1 MILLAAKFN
10 WTPEQICDMPPDYLD
25 ELICYISA
33 ESERASQRQ
42 KETQAKA
49 RR

>member
-1 MILLAAKFN
+1 MMILLATKFN
-10 WTPEQICDMPPDYLD
+10 WTPDQICDMAPDYLD

-33 ESERASQRQ
+33 ENELASQRQ
-42 KETQAKA
+42 KEAKA